1 MEEISKS
8 IKKLKT
14 KIAIFIV
21 LQILLFMYYFWI
33 GKYDWDY
40 GFDLPFRIVFEGISS
55 LIAGVFFGL
64 IFYLLGKSK
73 EYENDKI
80 LKLPIFFIILSM
92 ILLFRID
99 IMGVIKLCFF
109 NGLFI
114 LGIFR
119 SKIEIRSY
127 LSKVSKIILWFVTM
141 YFLIPIYITF
151 FPNAFMIFFAIIES
165 IFRIDKSFS
174 QYITLI
180 SFFITNFIFGFFI
193 KKYFDK
199 EEIEVVRILII
210 AGCLIIM
217 GIFIFMGFNWYKED
231 YHAIIYTFPYKVLM
245 YFEEGENSVE
255 KFGIIK
261 TLESRYFVY
270 AMIVNMG
277 FYLGTLKIN
286 NKNKRKNC
294 VENKIDGDI

>member
-1 MEEISKS
+1 MEEISKNTLRK
-8 IKKLKT
+8 I
-14 KIAIFIV
+14 KIAKFII
-21 LQILLFMYYFWI
+21 LQILFFAFYFWV

-40 GFDLPFRIVFEGISS
+40 GFDLPYRIVFEGISS
-55 LIAGVFFGL
+55 VVAGVFFGL

-80 LKLPIFFIILSM
+80 LKLPIFFIILSVV
-92 ILLFRID
+92 LLFRID
-99 IMGVIKLCFF
+99 IIGVIKLCFF

-119 SKIEIRSY
+119 SKIKSRSY
-127 LSKVSKIILWFVTM
+127 LFKVSKIILWFIVM
-141 YFLIPIYITF
+141 YFLIPILSIIF
-151 FPNAFMIFFAIIES
+151 SIFFAIFFLIIES
-165 IFRIDKSFS
+165 ILRIEGSFG
-174 QYITLI
+174 QYRILVPFFLI
-180 SFFITNFIFGFFI
+180 NVFFGLFI

-199 EEIEVVRILII
+199 EEIEVVRILTIT
-210 AGCLIIM
+210 GCLIIM
-217 GIFIFMGFNWYKED
+217 GIFVFMGFNWYKED

-245 YFEEGENSVE
+245 YLEEGENSVE

-270 AMIVNMG
+270 AMVVNMG

-286 NKNKRKNC
+286 NKDKRRNC
-294 VENKIDGDI
+294 VENQIDGDI

>member
-8 IKKLKT
+8 VKKLKP

-40 GFDLPFRIVFEGISS
+40 GFDLPFRLLFGGIFSA
-55 LIAGVFFGL
+55 IIGIIFGR
-64 IFYLLGKSK
+64 IFYSMGKSK
-73 EYENDKI
+73 NYENDKI
-80 LKLPIFFIILSM
+80 LKLPIFFIILSI

-99 IMGVIKLCFF
+99 IIGVIKLCFY

-119 SKIEIRSY
+119 SKIKIRSY

-141 YFLIPIYITF
+141 YFLIPS
-151 FPNAFMIFFAIIES
+151 FAICFGIPMENHEDRVPFS
-165 IFRIDKSFS
+165 I
-174 QYITLI
+174 LI
-180 SFFITNFIFGFFI
+180 PFVAINICFGFFI

-199 EEIEVVRILII
+199 EEIEIVRILTI
-210 AGCLIIM
+210 AGCLVIM

-245 YFEEGENSVE
+245 YLEEAQISIE
-255 KFGIIK
+255 KVGIIK

-286 NKNKRKNC
+286 NKRK
-294 VENKIDGDI
+294 KK

>member
-8 IKKLKT
+8 VKKLKP
-14 KIAIFIV
+14 KIIIFIV

-40 GFDLPFRIVFEGISS
+40 GFDLPFR
-55 LIAGVFFGL
+55 LFFGGMFSIITGI
-64 IFYLLGKSK
+64 IFGLMFYFMGKK
-73 EYENDKI
+73 TEYENDKI
-80 LKLPIFFIILSM
+80 LKLPIFFIILSVV
-92 ILLFRID
+92 LLFRID
-99 IMGVIKLCFF
+99 IIGVIKLCFF

-119 SKIEIRSY
+119 SKIKIRSY

-141 YFLIPIYITF
+141 YFLIPS
-151 FPNAFMIFFAIIES
+151 FAIC
-165 IFRIDKSFS
+165 FGSFLGEN
-174 QYITLI
+174 QINVLIPLITANI
-180 SFFITNFIFGFFI
+180 YFGFVI
-193 KKYFDK
+193 KRYFNI
-199 EEIEVVRILII
+199 EEIKIVRKLTMLSCLII
-210 AGCLIIM
+210 AF
-217 GIFIFMGFNWYKED
+217 IFIFIGFNWYKED

-245 YFEEGENSVE
+245 YFKETQISIE
-255 KFGIIK
+255 KIGIIK

-286 NKNKRKNC
+286 NKDKRRNC
-294 VENKIDGDI
+294 IENQIDGDI

>member
-8 IKKLKT
+8 VKKLKP
-14 KIAIFIV
+14 KIIIFIV

-40 GFDLPFRIVFEGISS
+40 GFDLPFRLLFGGIFSA
-55 LIAGVFFGL
+55 IIGIIFGR
-64 IFYLLGKSK
+64 IFYSMGKSK
-73 EYENDKI
+73 NYENDKI
-80 LKLPIFFIILSM
+80 LKLPIFFIILSVV
-92 ILLFRID
+92 LLFRID
-99 IMGVIKLCFF
+99 IIGVIKLCFY

-119 SKIEIRSY
+119 SKIKIRSY

-141 YFLIPIYITF
+141 YFLIPS
-151 FPNAFMIFFAIIES
+151 FAICFGIPMENHEDRVPFS
-165 IFRIDKSFS
+165 I
-174 QYITLI
+174 LI
-180 SFFITNFIFGFFI
+180 PFVAINICFGFFI

-199 EEIEVVRILII
+199 EEIEVVRILTI
-210 AGCLIIM
+210 AGCLVIM

-245 YFEEGENSVE
+245 YLEEAQISIE
-255 KFGIIK
+255 KVGIIK

>member
-21 LQILLFMYYFWI
+21 LQILLFVYYFWI

-40 GFDLPFRIVFEGISS
+40 GFDLPYRIVFEGISS

-127 LSKVSKIILWFVTM
+127 LFKVSKIILWFVTM

-165 IFRIDKSFS
+165 IFGIDKSFS

-199 EEIEVVRILII
+199 EEIEVVRILTIL
-210 AGCLIIM
+210 GCLIIM

>member
-1 MEEISKS
+1 MEEIFKS
-8 IKKLKT
+8 VKKLKP
-14 KIAIFIV
+14 KIIIFIV

-40 GFDLPFRIVFEGISS
+40 GFNLPFRIVFEVIFS
-55 LIAGVFFGL
+55 IVAGVFFGL

-73 EYENDKI
+73 EYEKDKI
-80 LKLPIFFIILSM
+80 LKLPIFFIILSI

-119 SKIEIRSY
+119 SKIKIRSY
-127 LSKVSKIILWFVTM
+127 LSKVSKIILWFISM
-141 YFLIPIYITF
+141 YFLIPSFTICFGIFVEIVKSMFGIYGDMSQF
-151 FPNAFMIFFAIIES
+151 S
-165 IFRIDKSFS
+165 I
-174 QYITLI
+174 LI
-180 SFFITNFIFGFFI
+180 PFFIINVCFGFFI

-199 EEIEVVRILII
+199 EEIEVVRILTI

-231 YHAIIYTFPYKVLM
+231 YHAIIYTFPYKVLV
-245 YFEEGENSVE
+245 YFEDGENSLE

-261 TLESRYFVY
+261 SLESRYFVY

-277 FYLGTLKIN
+277 FYLGTLK
-286 NKNKRKNC
+286 KTK
-294 VENKIDGDI
+294 

>member
-1 MEEISKS
+1 MEEISKNT
-8 IKKLKT
+8 LR
-14 KIAIFIV
+14 KIELAKFII
-21 LQILLFMYYFWI
+21 LQILFFVFYFFI

-40 GFDLPFRIVFEGISS
+40 GFDLPFR
-55 LIAGVFFGL
+55 LFFGGMFSIITGIIFGW
-64 IFYLLGKSK
+64 IFYSMGKSK
-73 EYENDKI
+73 NYENDKI
-80 LKLPIFFIILSM
+80 LKLPIFFIILSI
-92 ILLFRID
+92 ILLFRVD
-99 IMGVIKLCFF
+99 IIGVIKLCFY

-119 SKIEIRSY
+119 SKIKIRSY

-141 YFLIPIYITF
+141 YFLIPG
-151 FPNAFMIFFAIIES
+151 FAICFGIFVEIVKNMFGIYGDMSQFS
-165 IFRIDKSFS
+165 I
-174 QYITLI
+174 LI
-180 SFFITNFIFGFFI
+180 PFFIINVCFGFFI

-199 EEIEVVRILII
+199 EEIEVVRILTI
-210 AGCLIIM
+210 AGCLVIM

-245 YFEEGENSVE
+245 YFKETQISIE
-255 KFGIIK
+255 KVGIIK

-286 NKNKRKNC
+286 NKNERGNC

>member
-1 MEEISKS
+1 MEEISKNTLRK
-8 IKKLKT
+8 I
-14 KIAIFIV
+14 KIAKFII
-21 LQILLFMYYFWI
+21 LQILFFAFYFWV

-40 GFDLPFRIVFEGISS
+40 GFDLPYRIVFEGISS
-55 LIAGVFFGL
+55 VVAGVFFGL

-80 LKLPIFFIILSM
+80 LKLPIFFIILSVL
-92 ILLFRID
+92 LLFRID
-99 IMGVIKLCFF
+99 IIGVIKLCFF

-119 SKIEIRSY
+119 SKIKIRSY

-141 YFLIPIYITF
+141 YFLIPS
-151 FPNAFMIFFAIIES
+151 FAICFGIPMENHEDRVPFS
-165 IFRIDKSFS
+165 I
-174 QYITLI
+174 LI
-180 SFFITNFIFGFFI
+180 PFVAINICFGFFI

-199 EEIEVVRILII
+199 EEIEVVRILTI
-210 AGCLIIM
+210 AGCLVIM

-245 YFEEGENSVE
+245 YLEEAQISIE
-255 KFGIIK
+255 KVGIIK

-277 FYLGTLKIN
+277 FYMGTLKIN

>member
-8 IKKLKT
+8 VKKLKP
-14 KIAIFIV
+14 KIIIFIV

-40 GFDLPFRIVFEGISS
+40 GFDLPFRLLFGGIFSA
-55 LIAGVFFGL
+55 ITGIIFGW
-64 IFYLLGKSK
+64 IFYSMGKSK
-73 EYENDKI
+73 NYENDKI
-80 LKLPIFFIILSM
+80 LKLPIFFIILSI

-99 IMGVIKLCFF
+99 IIGVIKLCFY

-119 SKIEIRSY
+119 SKIKIRSY

-141 YFLIPIYITF
+141 YFLIPG
-151 FPNAFMIFFAIIES
+151 FAICFGIFVEIVKSMFGIYGDMSQFS
-165 IFRIDKSFS
+165 I
-174 QYITLI
+174 LI
-180 SFFITNFIFGFFI
+180 PFFIINVCFGFFI

-199 EEIEVVRILII
+199 EKIEVVRILTI
-210 AGCLIIM
+210 AGCLVIM

-277 FYLGTLKIN
+277 FYLGTLK
-286 NKNKRKNC
+286 KTK
-294 VENKIDGDI
+294 

>member
-1 MEEISKS
+1 MEEIFKS
-8 IKKLKT
+8 VKKLKP
-14 KIAIFIV
+14 KIIIFIV

-33 GKYDWDY
+33 EKYDWDY
-40 GFDLPFRIVFEGISS
+40 GFDLPFRLLFGGIFSA
-55 LIAGVFFGL
+55 IIGIIFGR
-64 IFYLLGKSK
+64 IFYSMGKSK
-73 EYENDKI
+73 NYENDKI
-80 LKLPIFFIILSM
+80 LKLPIFFIILSVV
-92 ILLFRID
+92 LLFRID
-99 IMGVIKLCFF
+99 IIGVIKLCFY

-119 SKIEIRSY
+119 SKIKIRSY

-141 YFLIPIYITF
+141 YFLIPS
-151 FPNAFMIFFAIIES
+151 FAICFGIPMENHEDRVPFS
-165 IFRIDKSFS
+165 I
-174 QYITLI
+174 LI
-180 SFFITNFIFGFFI
+180 PFVAINICFGFFI

-199 EEIEVVRILII
+199 EEIEVVRILTI
-210 AGCLIIM
+210 AGCLVIM

-245 YFEEGENSVE
+245 YLEEAQISIE
-255 KFGIIK
+255 KVGIIK

>member
-14 KIAIFIV
+14 KIAIFTV
-21 LQILLFMYYFWI
+21 LQILFFVFYFLI

-40 GFDLPFRIVFEGISS
+40 GFDLPFRLLFGGIFSA
-55 LIAGVFFGL
+55 ITGIIFGW
-64 IFYLLGKSK
+64 IFYLMGKSK
-73 EYENDKI
+73 DYENDKI
-80 LKLPIFFIILSM
+80 LKLPIFFIILSI

-99 IMGVIKLCFF
+99 IIGVIKLCFY

-119 SKIEIRSY
+119 SKIKIRSY
-127 LSKVSKIILWFVTM
+127 LSKVSKIILWFVVM
-141 YFLIPIYITF
+141 YFLIPIYILF
-151 FPNAFMIFFAIIES
+151 FPKAFMIFFAIIES
-165 IFRIDKSFS
+165 IFGIDKSFD

-180 SFFITNFIFGFFI
+180 SFFITNFVFGFFI

-199 EEIEVVRILII
+199 EEIEVVRILTI

-270 AMIVNMG
+270 AMVVNMG

-286 NKNKRKNC
+286 NKRK
-294 VENKIDGDI
+294 KK

>member
-8 IKKLKT
+8 VKKLKP
-14 KIAIFIV
+14 KIIIFIV

-40 GFDLPFRIVFEGISS
+40 GFDLPFRLLFGGIFSA
-55 LIAGVFFGL
+55 ITGIIFGW
-64 IFYLLGKSK
+64 IFYSMGKSK
-73 EYENDKI
+73 NYENDKI
-80 LKLPIFFIILSM
+80 LKLPIFFIILSI

-99 IMGVIKLCFF
+99 IIGVIKLCFY

-119 SKIEIRSY
+119 SKIKIRSY

-141 YFLIPIYITF
+141 YFLIPS
-151 FPNAFMIFFAIIES
+151 FAICFGIPMENHEDRVPFS
-165 IFRIDKSFS
+165 ILIPFVAINICFR
-174 QYITLI
+174 
-180 SFFITNFIFGFFI
+180 FFI

-199 EEIEVVRILII
+199 EEIEIVRILTI
-210 AGCLIIM
+210 AGCLVIM

-245 YFEEGENSVE
+245 YLEEAQISIE
-255 KFGIIK
+255 KVGIIK
-261 TLESRYFVY
+261 SLESRYFVY

-277 FYLGTLKIN
+277 FYLGTLK
-286 NKNKRKNC
+286 KTK
-294 VENKIDGDI
+294 

>member
-8 IKKLKT
+8 VKKLKP
-14 KIAIFIV
+14 KIIIFIV

-40 GFDLPFRIVFEGISS
+40 GFDLPFR
-55 LIAGVFFGL
+55 LFFGGMFSIITGI
-64 IFYLLGKSK
+64 IFGLMFYFMGKKS

-80 LKLPIFFIILSM
+80 LKLPIFFIILSVV
-92 ILLFRID
+92 LLFRID
-99 IMGVIKLCFF
+99 IIGVIKLCFY

-119 SKIEIRSY
+119 SKIKIRSY

-141 YFLIPIYITF
+141 YFLIPS
-151 FPNAFMIFFAIIES
+151 FAICFGIFVEIVKSMFGIYGDMSQFS
-165 IFRIDKSFS
+165 I
-174 QYITLI
+174 LI
-180 SFFITNFIFGFFI
+180 PFVAINICFGFFI

-199 EEIEVVRILII
+199 EEIEIVRILTI
-210 AGCLIIM
+210 AGCLVIM

-231 YHAIIYTFPYKVLM
+231 YHAIIYTFPYKVFM

-255 KFGIIK
+255 KFGIIN

-286 NKNKRKNC
+286 NKRKRK
-294 VENKIDGDI
+294 

>member
-40 GFDLPFRIVFEGISS
+40 GFDLPFR
-55 LIAGVFFGL
+55 LFFGGMFSIITGI
-64 IFYLLGKSK
+64 IFGLMFYFMGKKS

-80 LKLPIFFIILSM
+80 LKLPIFFIILSVV
-92 ILLFRID
+92 LLFRID
-99 IMGVIKLCFF
+99 IIGVIKLCFF

-119 SKIEIRSY
+119 SKIKSRSY
-127 LSKVSKIILWFVTM
+127 LSKVSKIILWFITM
-141 YFLIPIYITF
+141 YFLIPS
-151 FPNAFMIFFAIIES
+151 FAIC
-165 IFRIDKSFS
+165 FGSFWGEN
-174 QYITLI
+174 QINVLIPLITANI
-180 SFFITNFIFGFFI
+180 YFGFVI
-193 KKYFDK
+193 KRYFNI
-199 EEIEVVRILII
+199 EEIKIIRKLTIL
-210 AGCLIIM
+210 GCLIIAF
-217 GIFIFMGFNWYKED
+217 IFIFIGFNWYKED
-231 YHAIIYTFPYKVLM
+231 YYAIIYTFPYKVLM
-245 YFEEGENSVE
+245 YFKETQISIE
-255 KFGIIK
+255 KIGIIK

-270 AMIVNMG
+270 AMVVNMG

-286 NKNKRKNC
+286 NKNKRRNC
-294 VENKIDGDI
+294 VENQIDGDI

>member
-1 MEEISKS
+1 MEKISKS
-8 IKKLKT
+8 VKKLKP
-14 KIAIFIV
+14 KIIIFIV

-40 GFDLPFRIVFEGISS
+40 GFDLPYRIVFEGISS

-119 SKIEIRSY
+119 SKIKIRSY

-141 YFLIPIYITF
+141 YFLIPS
-151 FPNAFMIFFAIIES
+151 FAICFGIPMENHEDRVPFS
-165 IFRIDKSFS
+165 I
-174 QYITLI
+174 LI
-180 SFFITNFIFGFFI
+180 PFVAINICFGFFI

-199 EEIEVVRILII
+199 EEIEVVRILTI
-210 AGCLIIM
+210 AGCLVIM

-245 YFEEGENSVE
+245 YLEEAQISIE
-255 KFGIIK
+255 KVGIIK

-286 NKNKRKNC
+286 NKKKRKNC
-294 VENKIDGDI
+294 VENQIDGDI

>member
-40 GFDLPFRIVFEGISS
+40 GFDLPYRIVFEGISS

-127 LSKVSKIILWFVTM
+127 SSKVSKIILWFVTM

-199 EEIEVVRILII
+199 EEIEVVRILTI

>member
-8 IKKLKT
+8 VKKLKL
-14 KIAIFIV
+14 KIIIFIV

-40 GFDLPFRIVFEGISS
+40 GFDLPFRLLFGGIFSA
-55 LIAGVFFGL
+55 ITGIIFGR
-64 IFYLLGKSK
+64 IFYSMGKSK
-73 EYENDKI
+73 NYENDKI
-80 LKLPIFFIILSM
+80 LKLPIFFIILSI

-99 IMGVIKLCFF
+99 IIGVIKLCFY

-119 SKIEIRSY
+119 SKIKIRSY

-141 YFLIPIYITF
+141 YFLIPS
-151 FPNAFMIFFAIIES
+151 FAIC
-165 IFRIDKSFS
+165 FGSFWGEN
-174 QYITLI
+174 QINVLIPLITANI
-180 SFFITNFIFGFFI
+180 YFGFLI
-193 KKYFDK
+193 KRYFNV
-199 EEIEVVRILII
+199 EEIKIIRKLTIL
-210 AGCLIIM
+210 GCLIIAFM
-217 GIFIFMGFNWYKED
+217 FIFIGFNWYKED
-231 YHAIIYTFPYKVLM
+231 YHAIIYTFSYKVLM
-245 YFEEGENSVE
+245 YLEEAQISIE
-255 KFGIIK
+255 KVGIIK

-286 NKNKRKNC
+286 NKNERGNC
-294 VENKIDGDI
+294 VENQIDGDIQ

>member
-40 GFDLPFRIVFEGISS
+40 GFDLPYRIVFEGISS

-119 SKIEIRSY
+119 GKIEIRSY
-127 LSKVSKIILWFVTM
+127 LFKVSKIILWFVTM
-141 YFLIPIYITF
+141 YFLIPS
-151 FPNAFMIFFAIIES
+151 FAIC
-165 IFRIDKSFS
+165 FGSFWGEN
-174 QYITLI
+174 QINVLIPLITANI
-180 SFFITNFIFGFFI
+180 YFGFVI
-193 KKYFDK
+193 KRYFNV
-199 EEIEVVRILII
+199 EEIKIIRKLTIL
-210 AGCLIIM
+210 GCLIIAF
-217 GIFIFMGFNWYKED
+217 IFIFIGFNWYKED
-231 YHAIIYTFPYKVLM
+231 YYVIIYTFPYKVLM
-245 YFEEGENSVE
+245 YFKETEG
-255 KFGIIK
+255 GIIEKIGIVK
-261 TLESRYFVY
+261 TLKSRYFLY
-270 AMIVNMG
+270 ALIVNAG

-286 NKNKRKNC
+286 NKNKRENC

>member
-1 MEEISKS
+1 MEKISKS
-8 IKKLKT
+8 VKKLKP
-14 KIAIFIV
+14 KIIIFIV

-40 GFDLPFRIVFEGISS
+40 GFDLPFRLLFGGIFSA
-55 LIAGVFFGL
+55 ITGIIFGW
-64 IFYLLGKSK
+64 IFYSMGKSK
-73 EYENDKI
+73 NYENDKI
-80 LKLPIFFIILSM
+80 LKLPIFFIILSI

-99 IMGVIKLCFF
+99 IIGVIKLCFY

-119 SKIEIRSY
+119 SKIKIRSY

-141 YFLIPIYITF
+141 YFLIPG
-151 FPNAFMIFFAIIES
+151 FAICFGIFVEIVKSMFGIYGDMSQFS
-165 IFRIDKSFS
+165 I
-174 QYITLI
+174 LI
-180 SFFITNFIFGFFI
+180 PFFIINVCFGFFI

-199 EEIEVVRILII
+199 EEIEIVRILTL
-210 AGCLIIM
+210 AGCLVIM

-270 AMIVNMG
+270 VMIGNMG
-277 FYLGTLKIN
+277 FYLGTLK
-286 NKNKRKNC
+286 KTK
-294 VENKIDGDI
+294 

>member
-1 MEEISKS
+1 MEEISKNTLRK
-8 IKKLKT
+8 I
-14 KIAIFIV
+14 KIAKFII
-21 LQILLFMYYFWI
+21 LQILFFAFYFWV

-40 GFDLPFRIVFEGISS
+40 GFDLPYRIVFEGISS
-55 LIAGVFFGL
+55 VVAGVFFGL

-80 LKLPIFFIILSM
+80 LKLPIFFIILSI

-99 IMGVIKLCFF
+99 IIGVIKLCFF

-119 SKIEIRSY
+119 SKIRIRSY
-127 LSKVSKIILWFVTM
+127 LFKVSKIILWFIVM
-141 YFLIPIYITF
+141 YFLIPILSIIF
-151 FPNAFMIFFAIIES
+151 SIFFAIFFLIIES
-165 IFRIDKSFS
+165 ILRIEGSFG
-174 QYITLI
+174 QYRILVPFFLI
-180 SFFITNFIFGFFI
+180 NVFFGLFI

-199 EEIEVVRILII
+199 EEIEVVRILTIT
-210 AGCLIIM
+210 GCLIII
-217 GIFIFMGFNWYKED
+217 GIFVFMGFNWYKED

-245 YFEEGENSVE
+245 YLEEGENSVE

-270 AMIVNMG
+270 AMVVNMG

-286 NKNKRKNC
+286 NKNKRRNC
-294 VENKIDGDI
+294 VENQIDGDI

>member
-1 MEEISKS
+1 MEKISKS
-8 IKKLKT
+8 VKKLKP
-14 KIAIFIV
+14 KIIIFIV

-40 GFDLPFRIVFEGISS
+40 GFDLPFRLLFGGIFSA
-55 LIAGVFFGL
+55 ITGIIFGW
-64 IFYLLGKSK
+64 IFYSMGKSK
-73 EYENDKI
+73 NYENDKI
-80 LKLPIFFIILSM
+80 LKLPIFFIILSVV
-92 ILLFRID
+92 LLFRID
-99 IMGVIKLCFF
+99 IIGVIKLCFY

-119 SKIEIRSY
+119 SKIKIRSY

-141 YFLIPIYITF
+141 YFLIPS
-151 FPNAFMIFFAIIES
+151 FAICFGIPMENHEDRVPFS
-165 IFRIDKSFS
+165 I
-174 QYITLI
+174 LI
-180 SFFITNFIFGFFI
+180 PFVAINICFGFFI

-199 EEIEVVRILII
+199 EEIEVVRILTI

-231 YHAIIYTFPYKVLM
+231 YHAIIYTFPYKVLV

>member
-1 MEEISKS
+1 MEEISRNT
-8 IKKLKT
+8 LR
-14 KIAIFIV
+14 KIELSKFIIP
-21 LQILLFMYYFWI
+21 QILFFAFYFLV

-40 GFDLPFRIVFEGISS
+40 GFDLPFR
-55 LIAGVFFGL
+55 LFFGGMFSIITGI
-64 IFYLLGKSK
+64 IFGVMFYFMGKKS

-80 LKLPIFFIILSM
+80 LKLPIFFIILSV

-99 IMGVIKLCFF
+99 IIGVIKLCFF

-119 SKIEIRSY
+119 SKIKIRSY
-127 LSKVSKIILWFVTM
+127 LSKVSKIILWFIVM
-141 YFLIPIYITF
+141 YFLIPILSIIF
-151 FPNAFMIFFAIIES
+151 SIFFAIFFLIIES
-165 IFRIDKSFS
+165 ILRIEGSFG
-174 QYITLI
+174 QYRILVPFFLI
-180 SFFITNFIFGFFI
+180 NVFFGLFI

-199 EEIEVVRILII
+199 EEIEVVRILTIT
-210 AGCLIIM
+210 GCLIIM
-217 GIFIFMGFNWYKED
+217 GIFVFMGFNWYKED

-245 YFEEGENSVE
+245 YLEEGENSVE

-270 AMIVNMG
+270 AMVVNMG

-286 NKNKRKNC
+286 NKDKRRNC
-294 VENKIDGDI
+294 VENQIDGDS

>member
-1 MEEISKS
+1 MEEISKNTLRK
-8 IKKLKT
+8 I
-14 KIAIFIV
+14 KIAKFII
-21 LQILLFMYYFWI
+21 LQILFFAFYFWV

-40 GFDLPFRIVFEGISS
+40 GFDLPYRIVFEGISS
-55 LIAGVFFGL
+55 VVASVFFGL

-80 LKLPIFFIILSM
+80 LKLPIFFIILSVL
-92 ILLFRID
+92 LLFRID
-99 IMGVIKLCFF
+99 IIGVIKLCFF

-119 SKIEIRSY
+119 SKIRIRSY
-127 LSKVSKIILWFVTM
+127 LFKVSKIILWFIVM
-141 YFLIPIYITF
+141 YFLIPILSIIF
-151 FPNAFMIFFAIIES
+151 SIFFAIFFLIIES
-165 IFRIDKSFS
+165 ILRIEGSFG
-174 QYITLI
+174 QYRILVPFFLI
-180 SFFITNFIFGFFI
+180 NVFFGLFI

-199 EEIEVVRILII
+199 EEIEVVRILTIT
-210 AGCLIIM
+210 GCLIII
-217 GIFIFMGFNWYKED
+217 GIFVFMGFNWYKED

-245 YFEEGENSVE
+245 YLEEGENSVE

-270 AMIVNMG
+270 AMVVNMG

-286 NKNKRKNC
+286 NKDKRRNC
-294 VENKIDGDI
+294 VENQIDGDS

>member
-1 MEEISKS
+1 MEEIFKS
-8 IKKLKT
+8 VKKLKP
-14 KIAIFIV
+14 KIIIFIV

-40 GFDLPFRIVFEGISS
+40 GFDLPFRLLFGGIFSA
-55 LIAGVFFGL
+55 ITGIIFGW
-64 IFYLLGKSK
+64 IFYSMGKSK
-73 EYENDKI
+73 NYENDKI
-80 LKLPIFFIILSM
+80 LKLPIFFIILSI

-99 IMGVIKLCFF
+99 IIGVIKLCFY

-119 SKIEIRSY
+119 SKIKSRSY

-141 YFLIPIYITF
+141 YFLIPSFVICFGIPMENHEDRVPF
-151 FPNAFMIFFAIIES
+151 SILIPFVAINIC
-165 IFRIDKSFS
+165 
-174 QYITLI
+174 
-180 SFFITNFIFGFFI
+180 FGFFI

-199 EEIEVVRILII
+199 EEIEVVRILTI

-277 FYLGTLKIN
+277 FYLGTLEIN
-286 NKNKRKNC
+286 NKRK
-294 VENKIDGDI
+294 KK

>member
-1 MEEISKS
+1 MEEISKNT
-8 IKKLKT
+8 LR
-14 KIAIFIV
+14 KIELVKFII
-21 LQILLFMYYFWI
+21 LQILFFVFYFLA

-40 GFDLPFRIVFEGISS
+40 GFDLPFR
-55 LIAGVFFGL
+55 LFFGGMFSIITGI
-64 IFYLLGKSK
+64 IFGLMFYFMGKK
-73 EYENDKI
+73 TEYENDKI
-80 LKLPIFFIILSM
+80 LKLPIFFIILSI

-99 IMGVIKLCFF
+99 IIGVIKLCFY

-119 SKIEIRSY
+119 SKIKIRSY

-141 YFLIPIYITF
+141 YFLIPS
-151 FPNAFMIFFAIIES
+151 FAICFGVQIFTIPMES
-165 IFRIDKSFS
+165 YEDRMQFS
-174 QYITLI
+174 ILI
-180 SFFITNFIFGFFI
+180 PFVIINICFGFFI

-199 EEIEVVRILII
+199 EEIEVVRILTI

-231 YHAIIYTFPYKVLM
+231 YHAIIYTFPYKVLV
-245 YFEEGENSVE
+245 YFEDGENSLE

-261 TLESRYFVY
+261 SLESRYFVY

-277 FYLGTLKIN
+277 FYLGTLK
-286 NKNKRKNC
+286 KTK
-294 VENKIDGDI
+294 

>member
-1 MEEISKS
+1 MEKISKS
-8 IKKLKT
+8 VKKLKP
-14 KIAIFIV
+14 KIIIFIV

-40 GFDLPFRIVFEGISS
+40 GFDLPFRLLFGGIF
-55 LIAGVFFGL
+55 LAITGIIFGW
-64 IFYLLGKSK
+64 IFYSMGKSK
-73 EYENDKI
+73 NYENDKI
-80 LKLPIFFIILSM
+80 LKLPIFFIILSI

-99 IMGVIKLCFF
+99 IIGVIKLCFF

-119 SKIEIRSY
+119 SEVKIRSY
-127 LSKVSKIILWFVTM
+127 LSKVSKIILWFIVM
-141 YFLIPIYITF
+141 YFLIPILSIIF
-151 FPNAFMIFFAIIES
+151 SIFFAIFFLIIES
-165 IFRIDKSFS
+165 ILKIGGSFGQYRI
-174 QYITLI
+174 LVP
-180 SFFITNFIFGFFI
+180 FFLVNVFFGLFI

-210 AGCLIIM
+210 TGCLIIM

-245 YFEEGENSVE
+245 YLEEGENSIE

-270 AMIVNMG
+270 AMVVNMG
-277 FYLGTLKIN
+277 FYLGTLK
-286 NKNKRKNC
+286 KTK
-294 VENKIDGDI
+294 

>member
-8 IKKLKT
+8 VKKLKP
-14 KIAIFIV
+14 KIIIFIV

-40 GFDLPFRIVFEGISS
+40 GFDLPYRIVFEGISS

-80 LKLPIFFIILSM
+80 LKLPIFFIILSVV
-92 ILLFRID
+92 LLFRID
-99 IMGVIKLCFF
+99 IIGVIKLCFY

-119 SKIEIRSY
+119 SKIKIRSY

-141 YFLIPIYITF
+141 YFLIPS
-151 FPNAFMIFFAIIES
+151 FAICFGIPMES
-165 IFRIDKSFS
+165 HEDRVPFS
-174 QYITLI
+174 ILI
-180 SFFITNFIFGFFI
+180 PFVVINICFGFFI

-199 EEIEVVRILII
+199 EEIEVVRILTI
-210 AGCLIIM
+210 AGCLVIM

-245 YFEEGENSVE
+245 YLEEAQISIE
-255 KFGIIK
+255 KVGIIK